1 MDIKCGRQKETVH
14 VLNKAG
20 ASKKKQKTNH
30 QLSISQVMTTVGK
43 CACSRNKLRNN
54 ISNISELLSAW
65 L

>member
-20 ASKKKQKTNH
+20 ALQKNKH
-30 QLSISQVMTTVGK
+30 QLSTSQVMMTVGK

-54 ISNISELLSAW
+54 ISNTSELLSAW